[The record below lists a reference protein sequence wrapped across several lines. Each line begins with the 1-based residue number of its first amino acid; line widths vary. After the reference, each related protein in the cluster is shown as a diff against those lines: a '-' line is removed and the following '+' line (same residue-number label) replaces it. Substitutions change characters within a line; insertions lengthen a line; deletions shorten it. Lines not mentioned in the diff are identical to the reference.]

1 MMDNSIGFAILEGM
15 GWLSFEPK
23 IMRVIGGYAYE
34 ILGWLRNEKLNIEDI
49 NCIESFYTD
58 ME

>member
-1 MMDNSIGFAILEGM
+1 MMDNSIGFAILESM
-15 GWLSFEPK
+15 GRLSFEPK
-23 IMRVIGGYAYE
+23 IMRVIGGFAYE
-34 ILGWLRNEKLNIEDI
+34 ILGRLRNEKLNIEDI